1 MSAGARIDRETGKW
15 EYIDEPIPSTTEES
29 LSKTHNS
36 FAYKYSEGSRELTEQ
51 AITKLVTDQGGQM
64 SKINNMEDVYAD
76 YTESERYLI
85 IMLSIMTGVAILIAF
100 FGIYTM
106 TTLACT
112 RRRKEIA
119 IRKVN
124 GAGIREIFRLF
135 FGSYFWITVLASIVA
150 FPLGVLIM
158 QRWLEQYSRR
168 ISMEW
173 WLFVGL
179 FLLVLLFVT
188 VSMIFRVYAA
198 AKQNP
203 AKVVKSE

>member
-1 MSAGARIDRETGKW
+1 MSAAARIDRETDKW
-15 EYIDEPIPSTTEES
+15 EYINEPIPSTAEEGR
-29 LSKTHNS
+29 SKTHNA

-51 AITKLVTDQGGQM
+51 TITKLVTDQGGRM

-112 RRRKEIA
+112 QRRKEIA

-124 GAGIREIFRLF
+124 GAGILEIFTLF
-135 FGSYFWITVLASIVA
+135 FGSYFRITVLASIVA
-150 FPLGVLIM
+150 FPVGVLIM

-168 ISMEW
+168 VTMEW

-198 AKQNP
+198 ASENP
-203 AKVVKSE
+203 AEVVKGE